1 MTALPN
7 LSSFLSATVA
17 TSRIFE
23 MINRIPTIDSESKEG
38 TILEEVRG
46 EIEFKNVEFAY
57 PSRPVAPVLQGL
69 NLRVMPG
76 RTIGLVGSSGSGKS
90 TIISL
95 LERFYNPV
103 KGHIYLDRRSI
114 KKLQLKWLRSQM
126 GLVSQESI
134 LFKTSIKEN
143 FTFWK

>member
-23 MINRIPTIDSESKEG
+23 MINRIPTIDSDSKEG

-57 PSRPVAPVLQGL
+57 PSRPDAPVLQG
-69 NLRVMPG
+69 
-76 RTIGLVGSSGSGKS
+76 
-90 TIISL
+90 
-95 LERFYNPV
+95 
-103 KGHIYLDRRSI
+103 
-114 KKLQLKWLRSQM
+114 
-126 GLVSQESI
+126 
-134 LFKTSIKEN
+134 
-143 FTFWK
+143 